1 MTGTTFKSAFA
12 ISPASKGTSGLLQTD
27 HALSADTFE
36 NPDTLQIQRLTRTA
50 DAEPEAT
57 TAVQAL

>member
-1 MTGTTFKSAFA
+1 MTGTTFKSAFVM
-12 ISPASKGTSGLLQTD
+12 SLASKGTSGLSATD
-27 HALSADTFE
+27 RVPSTGRSED
-36 NPDTLQIQRLTRTA
+36 PDPLQIQRLTRTA